1 MEELNGEN
9 PKFLALNQALL
20 RLIEEYN
27 LVSFIPLNIRD
38 EDSIEL
44 VVAHIDHAVQYGE
57 DLEPKEIVDEE
68 DEESQD

>member
-1 MEELNGEN
+1 LEELNGEN